1 MLVPQENKVLE
12 INNKLEM
19 TMCTHGLLTSSFTQF
34 QDVISKLY
42 LPYDITVA
50 GNEHSWAK

>member
-19 TMCTHGLLTSSFTQF
+19 TMCTHGLLTSSNTQF
-34 QDVISKLY
+34 QDVISKLH
-42 LPYDITVA
+42 LHYDITMA
-50 GNEHSWAK
+50 GNEHSWAE